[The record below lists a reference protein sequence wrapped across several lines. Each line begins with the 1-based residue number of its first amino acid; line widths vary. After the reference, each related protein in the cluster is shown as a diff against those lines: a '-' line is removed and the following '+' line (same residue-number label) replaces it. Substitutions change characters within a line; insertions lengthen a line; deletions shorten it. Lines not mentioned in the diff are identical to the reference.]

1 MVWELIEYVTSET
14 RKKWLKIII
23 IVEEAKERSKQNNQY
38 GWAFIEYLFVPRK
51 YVEFFWGITLL

>member
-1 MVWELIEYVTSET
+1 MIK
-14 RKKWLKIII
+14 RNI